1 MEPNLSAQPDEAE
14 AHDSNDSTRNPTDY
28 LATHAHLPETSPDKS
43 VQGQPRRQRRPPQH
57 YNVYDMG
64 DEYIQLHNFL
74 LFYFEFFCCFFLCL
88 CYAPAPLL
96 LYSPS
101 STYN

>member
-74 LFYFEFFCCFFLCL
+74 LFYFEFFCCNHHS
-88 CYAPAPLL
+88 AV
-96 LYSPS
+96 S
-101 STYN
+101 